1 MRDLE
6 IAKRALRGRELSLV
20 VVKCGRVIFES
31 NLQGLS
37 GLILAIDTL
46 GLNLHNSS
54 VADKVVGKAAAL
66 LLAYSHISEVYAEVI
81 SKDGLE
87 TLDEYGIRVEY
98 ASLIPRIL
106 NRRGEDICPFEK
118 LSQNLSSP
126 EEAYKILKAHVKW
139 YLGAS

>member
-6 IAKRALRGRELSLV
+6 IAKRALRGKELSLV
-20 VVKCGRVIFES
+20 VVKRGRIIFES
-31 NLQGLS
+31 NLKGLS

-46 GLNLHNSS
+46 GLNLHYSS

-66 LLAYSHISEVYAEVI
+66 LLAYSHIGEAYAEVI

-98 ASLIPRIL
+98 SSLIPRIL
-106 NRRGEDICPFEK
+106 NRRGDDICPFEK

-126 EEAYKILKAHVKW
+126 EEAYKILKAHVK
-139 YLGAS
+139 